1 MEDER
6 TSSPTDLVFFNK
18 MFSFM
23 FSFVRKCSRTKF
35 FTPNPA
41 ALTKPSLGKAPLGSS
56 VQDNTYGKHS
66 QGRLRLEQEH
76 ELDL

>member
-1 MEDER
+1 MEDES

-35 FTPNPA
+35 FMPDTPT
-41 ALTKPSLGKAPLGSS
+41 LTKLSLGKAPFGSS
-56 VQDNTYGKHS
+56 VQGSTYGKH
-66 QGRLRLEQEH
+66 REC
-76 ELDL
+76 

>member
-6 TSSPTDLVFFNK
+6 ASSQTDLVLFNK

-35 FTPNPA
+35 FTPNAPS
-41 ALTKPSLGKAPLGSS
+41 LTKPCLGKAPFGFRG
-56 VQDNTYGKHS
+56 QDNTCGKH
-66 QGRLRLEQEH
+66 RAC
-76 ELDL
+76 